1 MQNKLKGTGVAM
13 ITPFKEDNNIDFSAL
28 EKLTKHLINGNVEFL
43 VVMGTTGENPT
54 LTIQEQEAVLN
65 HIAEVSE
72 KKLPIVFGIGGN
84 NTQAIVNRIKK
95 TDFTNID
102 AILSA
107 APYYNK
113 PTQKGLYIHYKNIAD
128 TSPVPV
134 ILYNVPGRTSVN
146 ISAETTIKLANDF
159 ENIVAVKEAS
169 GNFNQVMQILKNK
182 PDNFTV
188 LSGDD
193 TYTLPYVS
201 LGMNGV
207 ISVTANAFPKQFSDM
222 VRAALK
228 HDIKTAQHLHY
239 KLLDLTNALFSEGNP
254 GGVKAAL
261 EILGICKKYVRLPLA
276 SVSRETH
283 SLIEDL
289 MKEIKIK
296 KNEAK

>member
-13 ITPFKEDNNIDFSAL
+13 VTPFSDDDSIDYNAL
-28 EKLTKHLINGNVEFL
+28 GKLTKHLVNGGVEFL

-54 LTIQEQEAVLN
+54 LTVQEQEAVLN
-65 HIAEVSE
+65 YVSEVSE

-84 NTQAIVNRIKK
+84 NTQAVINRIQK

-113 PTQKGLYIHYKNIAD
+113 PTQKGLYIHYKNISDA
-128 TSPVPV
+128 SPVPV

-146 ISAETTIKLANDF
+146 ISAETTLKLAGDF

-169 GNFNQVMQILKNK
+169 GNLNQVMQILKNK
-182 PDNFTV
+182 PADFTV

-193 TYTLPYVS
+193 TYTMPYIS

-207 ISVTANAFPKQFSDM
+207 ISVTANAYPKQFSDM
-222 VRAALK
+222 VRAALIN
-228 HDIKTAQHLHY
+228 DIKKSRELHY
-239 KLLDLTNALFSEGNP
+239 KLLDFTNAIFSEGNP

-276 SVSRETH
+276 SVSKETY
-283 SLIEDL
+283 SNIKNL
-289 MKEIKIK
+289 MKEI
-296 KNEAK
+296 

>member
-13 ITPFKEDNNIDFSAL
+13 VTPFRDDDSIDYNAL
-28 EKLTKHLINGNVEFL
+28 GELTKHLVNGGVEFL

-54 LTIQEQEAVLN
+54 LTVQEQEAVLN
-65 HIAEVSE
+65 YVSEVSE

-84 NTQAIVNRIKK
+84 NTHAVINRIQK

-113 PTQKGLYIHYKNIAD
+113 PTQKGLYTHYKNISDA
-128 TSPVPV
+128 SPVPV

-146 ISAETTIKLANDF
+146 ISAETSLKLAGDF

-169 GNFNQVMQILKNK
+169 GNLNQVMQILKNK
-182 PDNFTV
+182 PADFTV

-193 TYTLPYVS
+193 TFTLPYIA

-207 ISVTANAFPKQFSDM
+207 ISVTANAYPKQFSDM
-222 VRAALK
+222 VRAALIN
-228 HDIKTAQHLHY
+228 DIKKSRELHY
-239 KLLDLTNALFSEGNP
+239 KLLDFTNAVFSEGNP
-254 GGVKAAL
+254 GGIKAAL
-261 EILGICKKYVRLPLA
+261 EILGICQKYVRLPLA
-276 SVSRETH
+276 SVSKETY
-283 SLIEDL
+283 SNIKDL
-289 MKEIKIK
+289 MKEI
-296 KNEAK
+296 

>member
-13 ITPFKEDNNIDFSAL
+13 VTPFRNDDSIDFTAL
-28 EKLTKHLINGNVEFL
+28 KKLTEHIVNGGVEFL

-54 LTIQEQEAVLN
+54 LSVQEQETVLN
-65 HIAEVSE
+65 YVVEISE
-72 KKLPIVFGIGGN
+72 NKLPIVFGIGGN
-84 NTQAIVNRIKK
+84 NTQAIINRIKK
-95 TDFTNID
+95 TDFSNIT

-113 PTQKGLYIHYKNIAD
+113 PTQKGLYIHYKNIAAA
-128 TSPVPV
+128 TPVPI

-146 ISAETTIKLANDF
+146 ISAETTLKLANDF
-159 ENIVAVKEAS
+159 KNIIAIKEAS
-169 GNFNQVMQILKNK
+169 GNLNQVMQILKNK
-182 PDNFTV
+182 PDDFIV

-193 TYTLPYVS
+193 TYTLPYIS

-207 ISVTANAFPKQFSDM
+207 ISVTANAYPKQFSDM

-228 HDIKTAQHLHY
+228 YDIKRAQQLHY
-239 KLLDLTNALFSEGNP
+239 KLIDFTNTLFSEGNP

-276 SVSRETH
+276 SVSKETYEK
-283 SLIEDL
+283 IENL
-289 MKEIKIK
+289 MKEI
-296 KNEAK
+296 

>member
-13 ITPFKEDNNIDFSAL
+13 VTPFRNDDSIDFTAL
-28 EKLTKHLINGNVEFL
+28 KKLTEHIVNGGVEFL

-54 LTIQEQEAVLN
+54 LSVQEQETVLN
-65 HIAEVSE
+65 YVVEISE
-72 KKLPIVFGIGGN
+72 NKLPIVFGIGGN
-84 NTQAIVNRIKK
+84 NTQAIINRIKK
-95 TDFTNID
+95 TDFSNIT

-113 PTQKGLYIHYKNIAD
+113 PTQKGLYIHYKNIAAA
-128 TSPVPV
+128 TPVPI

-146 ISAETTIKLANDF
+146 ISAETTLKLANDF
-159 ENIVAVKEAS
+159 KNIIAIKEAS
-169 GNFNQVMQILKNK
+169 GNLNQVMQILKNK
-182 PDNFTV
+182 PDDFIV

-193 TYTLPYVS
+193 TYTLPYIS

-207 ISVTANAFPKQFSDM
+207 ISVTANAYPKQFSDM

-228 HDIKTAQHLHY
+228 YDIRTAQQLHY
-239 KLLDLTNALFSEGNP
+239 KLIDFTNTLFSEGNP

-276 SVSRETH
+276 SVSKETYEK
-283 SLIEDL
+283 IENL
-289 MKEIKIK
+289 MKEI
-296 KNEAK
+296 

>member
-13 ITPFKEDNNIDFSAL
+13 VTPFRNDDSIDFNAL
-28 EKLTKHLINGNVEFL
+28 EKLTRHLVKGGVEFL

-54 LTIQEQEAVLN
+54 LSVQEQEAVLN
-65 HIAEVSE
+65 HIADVSE

-84 NTQAIVNRIKK
+84 NTQAVINRIKN

-113 PTQKGLYIHYKNIAD
+113 PTQKGLYIHYKNIAGV
-128 TSPVPV
+128 SPVPV

-159 ENIVAVKEAS
+159 ENIIAVKEAS
-169 GNFNQVMQILKNK
+169 GNLNQVMQILKNK
-182 PDNFTV
+182 PKDFTV

-193 TYTLPYVS
+193 TYTLPYIS
-201 LGMNGV
+201 LGMKGV
-207 ISVTANAFPKQFSDM
+207 ISVTANAYPKQFSDM

-228 HDIKTAQHLHY
+228 HDIKTAQKLHY
-239 KLLDLTNALFSEGNP
+239 KLLDFTEALFSEGNP
-254 GGVKAAL
+254 GGIKAAL

-276 SVSRETH
+276 SVSRKTYNH
-283 SLIEDL
+283 IEDL
-289 MKEIKIK
+289 MKGI
-296 KNEAK
+296 